1 MAILIDGPRAAPAS
15 GGRPSA
21 LVVLLHG
28 YGSNGEDLIG
38 LAPYLSRAAPG
49 AQFVAPNAPQPVPG
63 FPGGRQWFGLGGMDS
78 ASLERGLH
86 SAAEPMGRF
95 LDRELARYALSPDRL
110 ALVGFSQGAMMALHV
125 GLRRQPGPS
134 AIVGFSGA
142 LPGAQLLQSEARA
155 WPSILLVH
163 GDRDDRIPLDAMF
176 DAAAAIAAAGRAA
189 QWHVSYGVPHAI
201 GPDGLELAGAF
212 LRDALAGRFAHHLLE
227 RGRP

>member
-1 MAILIDGPRAAPAS
+1 MAMLIDGPRAAPSS
-15 GGRPSA
+15 GGRPNA

-38 LAPYLSRAAPG
+38 LAPHLSRLAPG
-49 AQFVAPNAPQPVPG
+49 AQFIAPDAPQPVPG
-63 FPGGRQWFGLGGMDS
+63 YPGGRQWFGLGAMDPV
-78 ASLERGLH
+78 SLERGVRA
-86 SAAEPMGRF
+86 AAEPLSRF
-95 LDRELARYALSPDRL
+95 LDHELARYALSQDRL

-134 AIVGFSGA
+134 AIIGFSGA
-142 LPGAQLLQSEARA
+142 LTGARSLRSEARA
-155 WPSILLVH
+155 WPAILLVH

-176 DAAAAIAAAGRAA
+176 DAADAIAVAGRAA

-212 LRDALAGRFAHHLLE
+212 LKDALAGKFAHHLLE
-227 RGRP
+227 EQP